1 VQRILTIVPGLL
13 FLLAETIAGFDPP
26 PSVSSAPSR
35 ERHRFAE
42 DLSAMRELANESA
55 QAAIKTFEKR
65 SSFEQS
71 LVNAAYLLIVL
82 PLSDHKDGH
91 TAAASYWPRPER
103 VRLARFP
110 AAAPLSRFTCS

>member
-55 QAAIKTFEKR
+55 QAA
-65 SSFEQS
+65 
-71 LVNAAYLLIVL
+71 
-82 PLSDHKDGH
+82 
-91 TAAASYWPRPER
+91 SYWPRPER